1 MLGSVTRID
10 FNDLTE
16 GAPAFFTITM
26 MPFTTSI
33 AEGIAAGI
41 ISYVVLKLAT
51 GRYKEIKPVMYILA
65 VLFIIRLYINM

>member
-1 MLGSVTRID
+1 MLGSITRIN

-33 AEGIAAGI
+33 AEGIAGGI
-41 ISYVVLKLAT
+41 ITYVVLKLAT